1 MIQNDH
7 MMTAESGE
15 FSSSDDTRE
24 TEDAIQSNCVT
35 GKHENRQIHVLMK
48 QGIWTRD
55 AVPPCLLTARLFE

>member
-7 MMTAESGE
+7 MMTAESGNSALAMTQGRLTML
-15 FSSSDDTRE
+15 FNQTVWR
-24 TEDAIQSNCVT
+24 AN
-35 GKHENRQIHVLMK
+35 ENRQILVLMK